1 MAIEHQ
7 RIAGPDEVLPE
18 IIQDAEVLAAGVEH
32 AVQAAVGV
40 LLERAKVDDVE
51 LVAVGAEI
59 AEEPGAQVVVA
70 EDEAAEVAGERLDA
84 DARRD
89 EVVVGAQVAEVVL
102 DEQLLEAHLAVQAG
116 RALPDVDV
124 DHAGVPGVEVV
135 DVEDRGHTQLP
146 VARPEGRVALEE
158 LQGDDEVLI
167 EVELIAGA
175 EELGP
180 SRLRG
185 ADVARQRNAAKLEQA
200 VADGG
205 DRDEVLLADDR
216 VVALE
221 DVLVVRVPPP
231 AALEGRVLERPLVAV
246 PVGNAEP
253 PPVENRHE
261 IGARLGGN
269 RTDRARSRL
278 AGRPLGGRR
287 RL

>member
-1 MAIEHQ
+1 
-7 RIAGPDEVLPE
+7 
-18 IIQDAEVLAAGVEH
+18 
-32 AVQAAVGV
+32 
-40 LLERAKVDDVE
+40 
-51 LVAVGAEI
+51 
-59 AEEPGAQVVVA
+59 
-70 EDEAAEVAGERLDA
+70 EAAEVAGERLDA

-116 RALPDVDV
+116 GALPDVDV
-124 DHAGVPGVEVV
+124 DRAGVPGVEVV
-135 DVEDRGHTQLP
+135 DVEDRGHAQLP

-231 AALEGRVLERPLVAV
+231 AALEGRVLER
-246 PVGNAEP
+246 
-253 PPVENRHE
+253 
-261 IGARLGGN
+261 
-269 RTDRARSRL
+269 
-278 AGRPLGGRR
+278 
-287 RL
+287 